1 MNKTTM
7 NVLKYGAI
15 AAVIGWLYFSTTSD
29 NGSDYV
35 KDEIDLNLVLDV
47 TVETLNVASE
57 NTVEGAD
64 TDQAFIDLA
73 DALATDYNRSE
84 PAIYSSIIGVS
95 PQQDAS
101 LLAFADTNSNKELD
115 KGETLLFKI
124 EIDGEK
130 ARIIA
135 SSRSGAVN
143 DHHFSGTS
151 LIAGY
156 LIGSMLTRQRGAGV
170 TSKSLANKKPVSSRA
185 AAKARAGSGS
195 HSKGK

>member
-1 MNKTTM
+1 MT
-7 NVLKYGAI
+7 I
-15 AAVIGWLYFSTTSD
+15 VICGLMTAMMGCSDVDSASD
-29 NGSDYV
+29 NSYS
-35 KDEIDLNLVLDV
+35 KDEIDLNLVLDI
-47 TVETLNVASE
+47 TVETLHSVSE
-57 NTVEGAD
+57 RTIEGAD
-64 TDQAFIDLA
+64 TELAFMELA
-73 DALATDYNRSE
+73 DTLAIDYNKSD
-84 PAIYSSIIGVS
+84 PAIHTSRIGVS
-95 PQQDAS
+95 PQADSS
-101 LLAFADTNSNKELD
+101 LLAFEDTNSNKALD
-115 KGETLLFKI
+115 EGEALLFKI
-124 EIDGEK
+124 EVDGEK

-170 TSKSLANKKPVSSRA
+170 SSKSLASKQPVTSRA